1 MLVVY
6 IIPTVFFDYLT
17 NYYYC
22 FSYNNIKGNIIYWT
36 YTMRGDTRSN
46 REQQDSSS
54 GSSSPH
60 SNTSRDDEI
69 LEVSPPGF
77 MPKPIYNFS
86 IPDVIKHEPRVE
98 RHDNSERLDCDIT
111 NTNSSLRK
119 RSCPTRMAQ
128 ENLTQE
134 NDIPVSVRRKKR
146 RRIEAAENL
155 IDEDDD
161 DCHRP
166 PVIDLTDSHDEY
178 TNALSDSEV
187 NDSSHIET
195 RLVSLLG
202 LVSSHYES
210 SQSVRPSVRPS
221 FRLSVRLSF

>member
-1 MLVVY
+1 
-6 IIPTVFFDYLT
+6 
-17 NYYYC
+17 
-22 FSYNNIKGNIIYWT
+22 
-36 YTMRGDTRSN
+36 MRGDTRSN

-98 RHDNSERLDCDIT
+98 RHENTERLSHCDIT
-111 NTNSSLRK
+111 NNTNSSLRK
-119 RSCPTRMAQ
+119 RSLPSHHITQ
-128 ENLTQE
+128 ENLLQE
-134 NDIPVSVRRKKR
+134 NDIPLSVRRKKR
-146 RRIEAAENL
+146 RRVEAAGNL
-155 IDEDDD
+155 IADDDD

-178 TNALSDSEV
+178 SNAHSDSEV

-195 RLVSLLG
+195 R
-202 LVSSHYES
+202 
-210 SQSVRPSVRPS
+210 
-221 FRLSVRLSF
+221 